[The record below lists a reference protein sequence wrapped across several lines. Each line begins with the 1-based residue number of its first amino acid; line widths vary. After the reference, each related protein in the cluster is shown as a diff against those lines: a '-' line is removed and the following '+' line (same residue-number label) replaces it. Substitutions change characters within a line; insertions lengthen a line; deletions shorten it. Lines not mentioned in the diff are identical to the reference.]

1 MISSQAT
8 GEWATRRAWRFA
20 GWASALLAGILLAAP
35 AFAGSS
41 SVGVRYG
48 WADASG
54 DLFQGSPDL
63 GGCNLAGVQLG
74 LDLLPLVQVEV
85 AGEYVSQS
93 FGFAEGLFA
102 GIKATGKG
110 DYEDLTL
117 FVTGRANLLSL
128 FVLPV
133 KGYVGG
139 GANVHYADV
148 KIKDATQVL
157 GPGVLSGDLED
168 AIRKATGKTTRVGW
182 HLVAG
187 LRLAFTGFPAS
198 VFLEGRY
205 QDPFKRDQGVPTTKS
220 LYVGL
225 SFNL

>member
-8 GEWATRRAWRFA
+8 GKGATRRVWRFA
-20 GWASALLAGILLAAP
+20 RWVPVLLAGTLLAAP

-54 DLFQGSPDL
+54 ELFKGSPDL
-63 GGCNLAGVQLG
+63 GGCNLVGVHLG

-93 FGFAEGLFA
+93 FGFAEGLFE
-102 GIKATGKG
+102 GIRATGKG

-117 FVTGRANLLSL
+117 FVTGRVHVLSL

-139 GANVHYADV
+139 GANVHYADL

-157 GPGVLSGDLED
+157 DPGGLGGDLED
-168 AIRKATGKTTRVGW
+168 AIQKATGKTTRVGW

-220 LYVGL
+220 LYAGL
-225 SFNL
+225 SFSL